1 MKQLLIAAFAFGITA
16 SSLTFANDF
25 GHGHGGHGG
34 HGRPDAKVMCTARNL
49 RGQVFTAR
57 GSAFRRFE
65 VQQRAV
71 NKCVASGSAVCRATG
86 CGRI

>member
-1 MKQLLIAAFAFGITA
+1 MKQLLVAAFAFGITA
-16 SSLTFANDF
+16 SSLSFAGDF
-25 GHGHGGHGG
+25 GPGHGG
-34 HGRPDAKVMCTARNL
+34 HGRPEPRVMCMARNL
-49 RGQVFTAR
+49 RGNVFTAR
-57 GSAFRRFE
+57 GSAFRRFD